1 MSYRDVTYVIFD
13 ADEDG
18 WAYRFMRGWKAN
30 DRVEFDFRDAHD
42 LRKLTWRAQDET
54 YIKSILRE
62 RMRAA
67 RQVIVLV
74 GEKTKNLYRYVRW
87 EIELA
92 LEKGL
97 PITVVNLN
105 GSRAQDEYCPA
116 ILRDKCAVHV
126 PFKMN
131 AIKLAL
137 DNWPDEYKK
146 LGAAERLKGARYY
159 SDSVYAKVAI

>member
-92 LEKGL
+92 LEKGCRSL
-97 PITVVNLN
+97 LSISMARGRRT
-105 GSRAQDEYCPA
+105 SIAQP
-116 ILRDKCAVHV
+116 
-126 PFKMN
+126 
-131 AIKLAL
+131 
-137 DNWPDEYKK
+137 
-146 LGAAERLKGARYY
+146 
-159 SDSVYAKVAI
+159 S